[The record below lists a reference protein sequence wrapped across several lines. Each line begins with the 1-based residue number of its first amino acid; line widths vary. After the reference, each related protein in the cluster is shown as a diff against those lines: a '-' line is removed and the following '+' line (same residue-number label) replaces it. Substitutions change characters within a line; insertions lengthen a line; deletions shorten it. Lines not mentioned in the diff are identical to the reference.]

1 MVTIKDLLDRL
12 DLTNIKTFIV
22 DDEFYSVL
30 LMEEIEHKEIDHIA
44 ITACIET
51 MQETDVQFSI
61 FSEDPLGVTDVL
73 MELPVGSSYIKLTL
87 NITTKG
93 GD

>member
-12 DLTNIKTFIV
+12 DLTNNITFIV
-22 DDEFYSVL
+22 DNEFYTVL
-30 LMEEIEHKEIDHIA
+30 LMEEIGHKEIDRIA

-61 FSEDPLGVTDVL
+61 FSEDPLSVTDIL
-73 MELPVGSSYIKLTL
+73 MELPVGASYIKLTL

>member
-12 DLTNIKTFIV
+12 DLTNNITFIV
-22 DDEFYSVL
+22 DGEFYTVL
-30 LMEEIEHKEIDHIA
+30 LMEEIWHKEIDHIVINA
-44 ITACIET
+44 SIET
-51 MQETDVQFSI
+51 MQETDVEFSI
-61 FSEDPLGVTDVL
+61 FSEDPLSVTDV
-73 MELPVGSSYIKLTL
+73 MMQLPAGSSYIKLTL

>member
-12 DLTNIKTFIV
+12 DLTNNITFIV
-22 DDEFYSVL
+22 DGEFYTSL
-30 LMEEIEHKEIDHIA
+30 LMEEIGHKEINRIA
-44 ITACIET
+44 ITASIET
-51 MQETDVQFSI
+51 MQETDVEFSI
-61 FSEDPLGVTDVL
+61 FSEDPLSVTDV
-73 MELPVGSSYIKLTL
+73 MMQLPAGSSYIKLTL